1 MEGAPGEANPYPA
14 IMMKIPMIAMVRFG
28 AKATTKTATT
38 SGEQRRRKNIQS
50 QIPPIIRIR
59 VMERLSLLR
68 K

>member
-38 SGEQRRRKNIQS
+38 SGEQRRRKIYNHKY
-50 QIPPIIRIR
+50 
-59 VMERLSLLR
+59 LR
-68 K
+68 